1 MDVTGQNQIQ
11 VKMFSPRR
19 QEIEN
24 QLKLEIFNLKFN
36 FKLSDR
42 HQPAIMG
49 YLLQALDSYVW
60 TKNSYQNLNI
70 SDTVVETK

>member
-24 QLKLEIFNLKFN
+24 QPKLKF
-36 FKLSDR
+36 L
-42 HQPAIMG
+42 
-49 YLLQALDSYVW
+49 
-60 TKNSYQNLNI
+60 T
-70 SDTVVETK
+70 